1 METTG
6 QGISYCLGSSGKEVP
21 VLLEPSKIPTH
32 RKHVQGDKQIID
44 AMCNFSVGTSG
55 SVYVQQK
62 QTQGHKPNSSKPWK
76 GESQSPTGGESKD
89 RLPASDLHPQRPNTQ
104 EGYISDN
111 AYVEELRLPELML
124 PVASKKSPRRKS
136 PKEGKRRGSGGL
148 ETHQFVPS
156 HLAGITKKDQYQQFK
171 FFQDEVL
178 RKGDVMEKNVLSG
191 KKAVEHLEEKL
202 YADLMQLDITKRQG
216 GPNFHK
222 LQIYSNIWQDLN
234 EETPTFGKI
243 LADIKSQYDEYLGI
257 LLDTQPHRHSELLG
271 HQVQSLT
278 SSGLVL
284 PGELRLGQE
293 HVQKLED
300 QAKECLA
307 ENDRLRQAVR
317 EEKEKFS
324 QLPPD
329 QKLPQ
334 TSVNVPRKEGDAQS
348 LTDQVL
354 ELHADITTKLEEI
367 NQLKQNLKVEYVPS
381 SVCHHLEQNLR
392 DTEADILKL
401 LSTNEYLEKTI
412 QHVENDI
419 DKIFERFDVSEPD
432 IRQIWKSINTLASG
446 LSGQE
451 D

>member
-1 METTG
+1 MAE
-6 QGISYCLGSSGKEVP
+6 ISQDLKERRLHDVVEGLFREQKRDIYLYTRGHLNHDHLWKPPDKASHTAWESSGKEVP

-76 GESQSPTGGESKD
+76 GESQSPTGDESKD

-111 AYVEELRLPELML
+111 AYIEELRLPELML

-202 YADLMQLDITKRQG
+202 YAVSFWIFCLIF
-216 GPNFHK
+216 N
-222 LQIYSNIWQDLN
+222 
-234 EETPTFGKI
+234 TFISCDAI
-243 LADIKSQYDEYLGI
+243 LKVCGFWFPLKVNTRCE
-257 LLDTQPHRHSELLG
+257 
-271 HQVQSLT
+271 
-278 SSGLVL
+278 
-284 PGELRLGQE
+284 
-293 HVQKLED
+293 QKLLCMC
-300 QAKECLA
+300 AF
-307 ENDRLRQAVR
+307 V
-317 EEKEKFS
+317 
-324 QLPPD
+324 
-329 QKLPQ
+329 
-334 TSVNVPRKEGDAQS
+334 
-348 LTDQVL
+348 
-354 ELHADITTKLEEI
+354 
-367 NQLKQNLKVEYVPS
+367 
-381 SVCHHLEQNLR
+381 
-392 DTEADILKL
+392 
-401 LSTNEYLEKTI
+401 
-412 QHVENDI
+412 
-419 DKIFERFDVSEPD
+419 
-432 IRQIWKSINTLASG
+432 
-446 LSGQE
+446 
-451 D
+451 